1 MRPLG
6 TMLVAAGMACAA
18 VAVHRAA
25 FRRSRPSSEPCDTL
39 APCDGAC
46 GVVAANKAP
55 QLLTYHQTDESV
67 RWHLS
72 RAEAKRIRRAY
83 RRMRCDIDSR
93 LDNPAWPHPS
103 TGRSA

>member
-1 MRPLG
+1 MNPVG
-6 TMLVAAGMACAA
+6 TLLAASLLSVGAIAA
-18 VAVHRAA
+18 HRAA
-25 FRRSRPSSEPCDTL
+25 FRRSRPSSEPCDTM

-46 GVVAANKAP
+46 GLSAATTAALP
-55 QLLTYHQTDESV
+55 LTHHQTDESR

-83 RRMRCDIDSR
+83 RKMRLDIDSR
-93 LDNPAWPHPS
+93 LDNPAWPHPA